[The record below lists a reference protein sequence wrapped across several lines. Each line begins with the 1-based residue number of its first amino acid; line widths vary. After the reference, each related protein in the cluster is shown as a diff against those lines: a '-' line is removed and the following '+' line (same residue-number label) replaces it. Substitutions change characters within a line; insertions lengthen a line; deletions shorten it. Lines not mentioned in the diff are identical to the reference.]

1 MGIKVESDMLVLDN
15 TFSKEDVEAIDEFVK
30 INIDKRIQS
39 IVLML
44 QERGLVAEKQISE
57 GDGWSLSRYN
67 ELMHIIDLIQNSGE
81 SKEEFVIPN
90 RKNNL

>member
-1 MGIKVESDMLVLDN
+1 MGIKVENDMLVLDN

-30 INIDKRIQS
+30 INIDKERERIIKLLEELKEYWS
-39 IVLML
+39 
-44 QERGLVAEKQISE
+44 EKVEFEYGTVSAINADE
-57 GDGWSLSRYN
+57 A
-67 ELMHIIDLIQNSGE
+67 IALIQNSGE